1 MSFLPK
7 GLNGRLILL
16 LVITLSITQITTMV
30 VFRTSHVDNAKNF
43 ISKKFSERIV
53 ILTNALEKAE
63 PTDQG
68 DLINLASDVLMQY
81 TINDHPLL
89 TDSYNQSE
97 EWLANNFVQARS
109 PNIYSFYVYCHWA
122 GVFCDED
129 EQLSDQVMNFFPWP
143 PETYQLIPFIQT
155 QAAVSVKLSDGRWL
169 NAALFT
175 PPHPKVWSDTVIYSL
190 TIMALVVIVGVSF
203 GTRRISAPLEAL
215 SEAAEQLGKG
225 QKLPDLPVAGSLET
239 QQTIIAFNR
248 MQDRL
253 SRFNEDRVNMLA
265 ALSHDLR
272 TPITSLRLRLELMED
287 SEDKQK
293 MLSTLEDMQA
303 MSEATLDYVRESGQ
317 AETKSNVDISALL
330 ESVCDDLSDLGLP
343 VELTAEDKVI
353 AFCRT
358 ASLKR
363 AIRNVIE
370 NAVRYGEK
378 ADVSL
383 TKDDAFYTI
392 TIRDNGPGIPPELMD
407 KVFKPFSRLEQSRNR
422 NSGGIGLG
430 LAIARDVIQNHGGQI
445 YLDNCQ
451 PSGLKV
457 TIEIPL

>member
-1 MSFLPK
+1 MSFFPK

-16 LVITLSITQITTMV
+16 LVTTLSITQITTMV
-30 VFRTSHVDNAKNF
+30 VFRTSHVDNAKQF

-53 ILTNALEKAE
+53 ILTNALERSDY
-63 PTDQG
+63 TDQS
-68 DLINLASDVLMQY
+68 DLIALASDVLMQY
-81 TINDHPLL
+81 TINEKPLL
-89 TDSYNQSE
+89 DQSYAQNH
-97 EWLANNFVQARS
+97 EWLAFNFVEARQ
-109 PNIYSFYVYCHWA
+109 PNLYSFFVHCSWT
-122 GVFCDED
+122 GLFCDED
-129 EQLSDQVMNFFPWP
+129 EQLSESIMQFFPWP
-143 PETYQLIPFIQT
+143 PETNQLIPFIQT
-155 QAAVSVKLSDGRWL
+155 QAAVSVKLNDGRWL

-203 GTRRISAPLEAL
+203 ATRRISAPLEAL

-225 QKLPDLPVAGSLET
+225 QKIPDLAVAGSLET

-272 TPITSLRLRLELMED
+272 TPITSLRLRLELMD
-287 SEDKQK
+287 DNEDKQK
-293 MLSTLEDMQA
+293 MLSTLEEMQA

-330 ESVCDDLSDLGLP
+330 QSVCDDLSDLGLP
-343 VELTAEDKVI
+343 VELHVQDKVI
-353 AFCRT
+353 SFCRT

-378 ADVSL
+378 AEVSL
-383 TKDDAFYTI
+383 SKDDTFYTI
-392 TIRDNGPGIPPELMD
+392 TICDQGPGIPAELMD
-407 KVFKPFSRLEQSRNR
+407 KVFRPFSRLEQSRNR

-445 YLDNCQ
+445 HLDNRK
-451 PSGLKV
+451 PKGLQV